1 MRISWWIYTLNWGI
15 QMRSVDSSSREHW
28 RFVGTSINFLAGPRC
43 PSVAFRDRGLDSSN
57 REHWRFVGSSG
68 IVEYQGSR
76 RHTCC
81 VVSSRFCVGLR
92 VFCGPIL
99 FDHCYSL
106 ALLQWFLILLLYLI
120 HAATTLRIVAISL
133 SLAATTIKSLQY
145 NNHIATPLVFIAISK
160 LPFPTTW
167 YASQ

>member
-1 MRISWWIYTLNWGI
+1 M
-15 QMRSVDSSSREHW
+15 
-28 RFVGTSINFLAGPRC
+28 SINFLAGPRRA
-43 PSVAFRDRGLDSSN
+43 SIAFKERGLDSSS

-76 RHTCC
+76 RRMCC

-92 VFCGPIL
+92 VFYRPFPFGR
-99 FDHCYSL
+99 CYSL
-106 ALLQWFLILLLYLI
+106 ALLQRFLILLIYLI
-120 HAATTLRIVAISL
+120 HAATTLRFVAISL

-145 NNHIATPLVFIAISK
+145 NNYIAKPLVCVAISK

-167 YASQ
+167 YASQHLCFHLQQLNFVWP